1 MLMLKEEHKSRDRKQ
16 ELRGIKKFFQVHS
29 KFFFAAAAEKNKR
42 KNKKQ
47 KIFDE
52 YRQNNALL

>member
-1 MLMLKEEHKSRDRKQ
+1 MLKEEHKSRDRKQ
-16 ELRGIKKFFQVHS
+16 ELRGIKKILSSTLKVFF
-29 KFFFAAAAEKNKR
+29 AAAEKNKR